1 MQWFSNLPIGRK
13 LALGFGTVAILLVG
27 VGYEGVST
35 ARRINA
41 LMSEMQV
48 SHAIPALHVKEAN
61 GQMLRIARAV
71 RNTLLDGDVA
81 IIDKRAAEIRINDST
96 FHAEFELYAKHIK
109 RDEQKQQAA

>member
-13 LALGFGTVAILLVG
+13 LALGFGAVAILLVV

-35 ARRINA
+35 ARRINR
-41 LMSEMQV
+41 LMSEMQL

-71 RNTLLDGDVA
+71 RNTLLDADVA
-81 IIDKRAAEIRINDST
+81 IIDKRATEIRINDST